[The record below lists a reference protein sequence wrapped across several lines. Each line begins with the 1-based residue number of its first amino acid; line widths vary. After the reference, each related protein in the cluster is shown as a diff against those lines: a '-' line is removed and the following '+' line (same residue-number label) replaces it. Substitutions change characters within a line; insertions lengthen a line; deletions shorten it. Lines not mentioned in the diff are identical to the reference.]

1 MKKDIQNGKLLLK
14 KSNEYGREFFF
25 LVALLTSHIVLS
37 CNKNGPKN
45 EKGVDE
51 ELIHIL
57 AFNCCV

>member
-1 MKKDIQNGKLLLK
+1 MNMEG
-14 KSNEYGREFFF
+14 SFFF